1 MFVSF
6 NLNCSKAQ
14 MFKWIKF
21 LLANAG
27 CGFTSFPMFVEVN
40 RFYTSLVYWHPIAA
54 DLAVNG
60 PMLHFCCRLS
70 Q

>member
-1 MFVSF
+1 
-6 NLNCSKAQ
+6 